1 MKGRRHFT
9 LNMGPVALAFAA
21 LSNPDDQQFM
31 DSIERE
37 LPKVEHAAALLK
49 YRGLDWAV
57 KLLEKGRTQST
68 LQS

>member
-1 MKGRRHFT
+1 
-9 LNMGPVALAFAA
+9 MGPVALAFAA
-21 LSNPDDQQFM
+21 LSNPDDQQYM

-37 LPKVEHAAALLK
+37 LPKVEHASALLR

-57 KLLEKGRTQST
+57 KLLEKGKIQSK